1 MTALL
6 IRLFIKTPEDIKNP
20 YIRQKYGLLGS
31 FVGIGCN
38 IFLFISK
45 LLIGILSSSVSIMAD
60 AVNNL
65 SDAAS
70 SIVTLI
76 GFKLSAKPAD
86 EDHPFGH
93 ARVEYIAGLVVSF
106 IIIFLGL
113 QLGLSSVRKIFSPEP
128 IQVSTWTIVVLV
140 LSIGVKL
147 WMSFFNRHLG
157 TAINSSTLK
166 ATATDSLND
175 VLATS
180 SILVSLGIFYFTS
193 LNLDGFIGFL
203 VACFIIYSG
212 INIIRE
218 TINPLLGEA
227 PTLELVEQ
235 IQNKLL
241 SYEGILGIH
250 DLMVHNYGPN
260 RCFASVH
267 AEVSASENILV
278 SHDLIDSIERD
289 FMIDLSIHLVIH
301 LDPIIKDDALS
312 NSLHELVNTCI
323 SEIDP
328 LLSIHDFRAVQGVT
342 HTNLIFDVSVPHHL
356 KTSDKELAYLIDTR
370 IKKYDG
376 TFHCVITVDRSYL
389 STTINTTK

>member
-342 HTNLIFDVSVPHHL
+342 HTNLIFDVSVPPHL
-356 KTSDKELAYLIDTR
+356 KTSDKELAY
-370 IKKYDG
+370 
-376 TFHCVITVDRSYL
+376 
-389 STTINTTK
+389 